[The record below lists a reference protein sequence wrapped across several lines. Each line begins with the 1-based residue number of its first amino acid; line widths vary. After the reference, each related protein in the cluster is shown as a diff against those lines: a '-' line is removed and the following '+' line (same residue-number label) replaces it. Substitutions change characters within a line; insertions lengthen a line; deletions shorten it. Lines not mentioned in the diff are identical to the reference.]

1 MAVTPFINIFRTK
14 EEAFYFKNSQIN
26 TQFIFK
32 GVQLLPNNA
41 SKYIQVTET
50 PNGIDLEDWT
60 VFAVDL
66 CKGTKTEI
74 TPYFFVDSLTNSID
88 GSPQLFWSLTNVPFD
103 FGYRLIYL
111 EINQSL
117 GETFNAIADSA
128 QQAGEIIA
136 GFSEMN
142 FKNEYARLEAQKD
155 ISLKFAGDSTA
166 AKQKIEDDY
175 EKRRKE
181 IANREN
187 KAKQKQAIFNI
198 AIDTAQAIMAT
209 VGKTGFAGLPLALIL
224 GALGAAQIAMV
235 ASQKIPE
242 YWQGTDNAS
251 AGLAYTNERG
261 AEIHTDKHGNIKD
274 FGDNKGARL
283 TMMAQGDK
291 VYTAEETKRMMFN
304 DDLNYMLNSRGISM
318 PINSQ
323 SNTMTAQQM
332 DLILGKHFSKIQTNS
347 TVIDKNGFAQWTE
360 KRGNR
365 TIQNANRVSRTG
377 FKV

>member
-117 GETFNAIADSA
+117 GETFYSSPFLLTDI
-128 QQAGEIIA
+128 E
-136 GFSEMN
+136 SEKTTQFHYKDN
-142 FKNEYARLEAQKD
+142 KDDVYQSIGLQSWFFDEDKRTELTTYYEVSTKNTV
-155 ISLKFAGDSTA
+155 S
-166 AKQKIEDDY
+166 
-175 EKRRKE
+175 
-181 IANREN
+181 
-187 KAKQKQAIFNI
+187 QAIKTNYLQKFRTELMPKSVLVLFTYLLESPILYVNYI
-198 AIDTAQAIMAT
+198 RCSLFEAIEIPEKTAQENFNSID
-209 VGKTGFAGLPLALIL
+209 FSLSPNFN
-224 GALGAAQIAMV
+224 
-235 ASQKIPE
+235 
-242 YWQGTDNAS
+242 DNFF
-251 AGLAYTNERG
+251 GLADYNGIDYGSADYNTEPISEPEPTIR
-261 AEIHTDKHGNIKD
+261 IHN
-274 FGDNKGARL
+274 N
-283 TMMAQGDK
+283 
-291 VYTAEETKRMMFN
+291 VYSSVYN
-304 DDLNYMLNSRGISM
+304 
-318 PINSQ
+318 
-323 SNTMTAQQM
+323 
-332 DLILGKHFSKIQTNS
+332 
-347 TVIDKNGFAQWTE
+347 
-360 KRGNR
+360 
-365 TIQNANRVSRTG
+365 
-377 FKV
+377 

>member
-117 GETFNAIADSA
+117 GETFYSSPFLLTDI
-128 QQAGEIIA
+128 E
-136 GFSEMN
+136 SEKTTQFHYKDN
-142 FKNEYARLEAQKD
+142 KDDVYQSIGLQSWFFDEDKRTELTTYYEVSTKNTV
-155 ISLKFAGDSTA
+155 S
-166 AKQKIEDDY
+166 
-175 EKRRKE
+175 
-181 IANREN
+181 
-187 KAKQKQAIFNI
+187 QAIKTNYLQKFRTELMPKSVLVLFTYLLESPILYVNYI
-198 AIDTAQAIMAT
+198 RCSLFEAIEIPEKTAQENFNSID
-209 VGKTGFAGLPLALIL
+209 FSLSPNFN
-224 GALGAAQIAMV
+224 
-235 ASQKIPE
+235 
-242 YWQGTDNAS
+242 DNFF
-251 AGLAYTNERG
+251 GLADYNG
-261 AEIHTDKHGNIKD
+261 IDYGSADYNTDVVSEPRI
-274 FGDNKGARL
+274 
-283 TMMAQGDK
+283 
-291 VYTAEETKRMMFN
+291 FN
-304 DDLNYMLNSRGISM
+304 DKF
-318 PINSQ
+318 
-323 SNTMTAQQM
+323 NT
-332 DLILGKHFSKIQTNS
+332 
-347 TVIDKNGFAQWTE
+347 VFA
-360 KRGNR
+360 
-365 TIQNANRVSRTG
+365 
-377 FKV
+377 